1 MTTPETPLDLD
12 ALAALD
18 SMLAAGKGNP
28 PGAPRPV
35 EAAG

>member
-18 SMLAAGKGNP
+18 AMLAAASKK
-28 PGAPRPV
+28 APDRSGT
-35 EAAG
+35 AG

>member
-18 SMLAAGKGNP
+18 AMLAGGRSA
-28 PGAPRPV
+28 APVPA
-35 EAAG
+35 EPSE